1 MTYDHAIA
9 RNFEPVCLFVCLFFF
24 TEIKPCLFYL
34 TGEFFVL
41 RGVEM
46 EAQGAKA
53 QLESRAKVSQIN
65 KCQALK

>member
-1 MTYDHAIA
+1 MPLLETSNQY
-9 RNFEPVCLFVCLFFF
+9 VCLFVFFF

>member
-1 MTYDHAIA
+1 M
-9 RNFEPVCLFVCLFFF
+9 FVCLFVFF

-53 QLESRAKVSQIN
+53 QLESRVKVSQIN

>member
-1 MTYDHAIA
+1 M
-9 RNFEPVCLFVCLFFF
+9 FVCLFFFF